1 MEGHHPGQ
9 TGVNGMDL
17 QLRGKRALVTGASRG
32 LGMAIA
38 EALAAEGCDLVLH
51 ARDPER
57 LRTLEGTLHQRYEV
71 SVSTQTGDLALPAD
85 QERLADFAG
94 TPDIVVNNAG
104 ANPAGEI
111 DEISEEVWRS
121 SWDLKLFGYIALTR
135 AFYARMKAAGGGGVI
150 QNVIGVSGERMN
162 ARYIL
167 GSAGNSALM
176 ALTRALGGRSPDF
189 GVRVLGVNPGLTATD
204 RATTMLQSW
213 SQQRFGTADRAQEVL
228 DGMRLPFGRMGRPE
242 EVADLVAFLVSPRA
256 GYMSGT
262 VVTIDGGAANREA

>member
-1 MEGHHPGQ
+1 VEGHH
-9 TGVNGMDL
+9 TGENEGNGVDL

-57 LRTLEGTLHQRYEV
+57 LQTLESSLHQRHGV
-71 SVSTQTGDLALPAD
+71 SVSTQTGDLALPAN
-85 QERLADFAG
+85 QERLADFVG

-150 QNVIGVSGERMN
+150 LNVIGVSGGRMN

-167 GSAGNSALM
+167 GSAGNRQG
-176 ALTRALGGRSPDF
+176 T
-189 GVRVLGVNPGLTATD
+189 
-204 RATTMLQSW
+204 
-213 SQQRFGTADRAQEVL
+213 FGTDIRASTRRLADESLQKA
-228 DGMRLPFGRMGRPE
+228 
-242 EVADLVAFLVSPRA
+242 AS
-256 GYMSGT
+256 MS
-262 VVTIDGGAANREA
+262 

>member
-1 MEGHHPGQ
+1 
-9 TGVNGMDL
+9 MDL

-57 LRTLEGTLHQRYEV
+57 LRTLEGTLHQRHEI

-85 QERLADFAG
+85 QERLADFVG

-150 QNVIGVSGERMN
+150 LNVIGVSGERMN

-176 ALTRALGGRSPDF
+176 SLTRALGGRSPDF

-213 SQQRFGTADRAQEVL
+213 SQQRFGTADRAHEVL
-228 DGMRLPFGRMGRPE
+228 DGMKLPFGRMGRPE